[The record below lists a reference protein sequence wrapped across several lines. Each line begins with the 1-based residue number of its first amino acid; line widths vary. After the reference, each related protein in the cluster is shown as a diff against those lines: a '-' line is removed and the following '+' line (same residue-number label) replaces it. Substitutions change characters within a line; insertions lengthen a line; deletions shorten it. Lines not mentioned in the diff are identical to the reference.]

1 MRIKVFAGLKAHFEP
16 VFELSE
22 PAENIE
28 NLKEQLIQKNPSAAA
43 LLESCRFAV
52 NDDFISDNYILNA
65 GDTIV
70 ILPPSSGG

>member
-1 MRIKVFAGLKAHFEP
+1 MKVQVFAGLKEYFEP
-16 VFELSE
+16 TFELEKDVQS
-22 PAENIE
+22 IDG
-28 NLKEQLIQKNPSAAA
+28 LKRQLIRLRPSSAA

-52 NDDFISDNYILNA
+52 NDDFVDVDYELNE